1 MPITGVP
8 VVIENAT
15 MGVWATLPCPG
26 HHRVGLCPSGDPL
39 PFASSH
45 GPPSRPRLRDPRLFP
60 LLLSAIRQ
68 YPPLRMRP
76 TFIAV
81 GPHFSTPTFNIR
93 SARDSD
99 LVPGFRLTGTC
110 LTAPG
115 LSSFQTPHV
124 TFVLYRF
131 RLPLILFPFPARTPT
146 LAPHIATS
154 PTAFVFSS
162 PLSPLPGP
170 SCVFTV

>member
-1 MPITGVP
+1 MVGIKSPEEMTRSRLPLVTDRPP
-8 VVIENAT
+8 V
-15 MGVWATLPCPG
+15 
-26 HHRVGLCPSGDPL
+26 HD
-39 PFASSH
+39 
-45 GPPSRPRLRDPRLFP
+45 
-60 LLLSAIRQ
+60 SAIRDCPPH
-68 YPPLRMRP
+68 YRYPRFVSFLHRERAPPL
-76 TFIAV
+76 IAV

-131 RLPLILFPFPARTPT
+131 RLPLIPFPFPARTPT